1 MLVLRGVY
9 TPETLRFRR
18 DSDHELLQGAS
29 SIWIAWRF
37 QPPGGKNQ
45 LEDGQTTFDIFFFD
59 QQNCIPFIFHGA
71 CYCTKYRWWSW
82 EHLGQAR
89 ISWGS
94 ILEKALPAVK
104 RVASYTDRLCQASMS
119 YVEDWLRPGSRW
131 ENHQHF
137 IQEAFLIVHCS
148 CHCKVCFFTWV
159 DSMQLYRYTGCIS
172 FCAKNIVERQHQPF
186 NYLVESWVFPN
197 VQIPGVIENMTFC
210 QVGIHIVTNRD
221 ATSSLAAASAPW
233 VWYIQCLVMWTMVNW
248 RRDSGLGSAW
258 MLGLLGFR
266 GVKGLRTLPPT
277 EKSCIFFLGKYT
289 TQSSNG
295 WKIISMEVFG
305 SDHFLFMGDL

>member
-1 MLVLRGVY
+1 MNCYRGH
-9 TPETLRFRR
+9 LLF
-18 DSDHELLQGAS
+18 ELLGGFNHQ
-29 SIWIAWRF
+29 
-37 QPPGGKNQ
+37 GKNQ

-82 EHLGQAR
+82 EHLGQAG

-104 RVASYTDRLCQASMS
+104 RVASYIDGLCQASMS

-148 CHCKVCFFTWV
+148 CHCKVFFFTWV
-159 DSMQLYRYTGCIS
+159 DSMQLYRYTRCIS

-197 VQIPGVIENMTFC
+197 VQIPGVIENMTKC
-210 QVGIHIVTNRD
+210 
-221 ATSSLAAASAPW
+221 AKLASTSW
-233 VWYIQCLVMWTMVNW
+233 
-248 RRDSGLGSAW
+248 
-258 MLGLLGFR
+258 
-266 GVKGLRTLPPT
+266 PT
-277 EKSCIFFLGKYT
+277 ETQRPQNLLLPVHLEFGTSNVWWCGLWWIGGVPLGEKRE
-289 TQSSNG
+289 NG
-295 WKIISMEVFG
+295 ILVF
-305 SDHFLFMGDL
+305 